1 MSLVVHLVTDRRTG
15 DPACAELEQRVAAA
29 FPGAAMRVTHVAPRD
44 TLAAGYR
51 VAQLASEAD
60 DADWVI
66 AHDIVAGPGQP
77 GPWPAGA
84 GERLFVG
91 RTVAG
96 ALVVGSN
103 VGWTWSYVVA
113 EMPGLYALDVP
124 VADRRSWPDRLGAAI
139 VHARRGHPHAIA
151 GRVPRAEVPPLPQ
164 RVAIPLAGIPV
175 ERLSPS

>member
-1 MSLVVHLVTDRRTG
+1 MSIVVHLVTDRRTG
-15 DPACAELEQRVAAA
+15 DPACAELERRVAAA

-60 DADWVI
+60 DADRVV

-84 GERLFVG
+84 GECLFVG

-96 ALVVGSN
+96 PLVVGSN

-113 EMPGLYALDVP
+113 EMRGLYALDVP